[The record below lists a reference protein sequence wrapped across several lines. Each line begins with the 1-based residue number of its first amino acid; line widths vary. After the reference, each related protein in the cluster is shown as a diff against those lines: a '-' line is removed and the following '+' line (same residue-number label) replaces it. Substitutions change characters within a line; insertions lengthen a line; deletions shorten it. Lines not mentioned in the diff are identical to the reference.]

1 MRINAVITK
10 RNNHE
15 SKKNKFK
22 QWVKKQTESLH
33 DILKY
38 NIGVFDYQKIIDTE
52 KLVEYPKYY
61 YKFGN

>member
-22 QWVKKQTESLH
+22 QWVKKQKESLH
-33 DILKY
+33 DMLKY
-38 NIGVFDYQKIIDTE
+38 NIRAFDYQKIIDAE

>member
-1 MRINAVITK
+1 M
-10 RNNHE
+10 
-15 SKKNKFK
+15 
-22 QWVKKQTESLH
+22 
-33 DILKY
+33 LKY